1 MMNLI
6 TRHLRDQ
13 RPPVPS
19 SPAAPAKPAAGGG
32 FGRLLAEI
40 RDVLNPLQHLPVLSG
55 LYRALSKDQISP
67 TANLLG
73 GLVYG
78 GPIGAAVAMV
88 QNLANRI
95 AGKDLMASAWQRV
108 VGKPAPSAS
117 PRPDNAIASTP
128 GHAPLAP
135 PAAARTPRPAQG
147 PAPVRPLLALAERA
161 ATGAQEAPVPAGLTT
176 SRALATR
183 QIADAFGEHTAG
195 AIARWHVAL
204 AKQDAALQPAT
215 RRRDAPAAVRTG
227 VHPGDS

>member
-6 TRHLRDQ
+6 TGQLRDQ

-19 SPAAPAKPAAGGG
+19 SPAAAGKPAAGGG

-108 VGKPAPSAS
+108 VGNPAPPAS
-117 PRPDNAIASTP
+117 PRPDKAIASAP

-135 PAAARTPRPAQG
+135 PAAAHTPRPAQG
-147 PAPVRPLLALAERA
+147 PAQGRPLLALAEHA
-161 ATGAQEAPVPAGLTT
+161 ATGAQDAPVPAGLATR
-176 SRALATR
+176 RALATR
-183 QIADAFGEHTAG
+183 HIAHLFDEHPLG

-204 AKQDAALQPAT
+204 AKQEAALQPAT
-215 RRRDAPAAVRTG
+215 RRRTPTAAVRTG

>member
-6 TRHLRDQ
+6 TEQLRDQ

-19 SPAAPAKPAAGGG
+19 SPSAAAKPAAGVG

-108 VGKPAPSAS
+108 VGNPAPPES
-117 PRPDNAIASTP
+117 PRPDKAIASAP

-135 PAAARTPRPAQG
+135 PAAARRPRPPGRTCAEPCAGRGPRKAPRRSVRCWRLQSAPPLARRTPRC
-147 PAPVRPLLALAERA
+147 PLGL
-161 ATGAQEAPVPAGLTT
+161 PPAG
-176 SRALATR
+176 
-183 QIADAFGEHTAG
+183 HWPP
-195 AIARWHVAL
+195 AR
-204 AKQDAALQPAT
+204 
-215 RRRDAPAAVRTG
+215 
-227 VHPGDS
+227 

>member
-6 TRHLRDQ
+6 TEQLRDQ

-19 SPAAPAKPAAGGG
+19 SPSAAAKPAAGVG

-108 VGKPAPSAS
+108 VGNPAPPES
-117 PRPDNAIASTP
+117 PRPDKAIASAP

-135 PAAARTPRPAQG
+135 PAAARRPRPAQG
-147 PAPVRPLLALAERA
+147 SAQVRPLLALAERT
-161 ATGAQEAPVPAGLTT
+161 ATGAQDAPMPAGLATR
-176 SRALATR
+176 RALATR
-183 QIADAFGEHTAG
+183 QIADLFGEHPLG

-204 AKQDAALQPAT
+204 AKQDAALQPT
-215 RRRDAPAAVRTG
+215 TGRRTLPAAVRTG